1 MPEILDLPNRAK
13 NPNLRFVKKTRLLF
27 LGLVACCQS
36 AEAVVIA
43 TGGPN
48 NTALGGPQN
57 FNNVGTLNGAS
68 AIYLTNGWVLTANHV
83 SSSLPAS
90 VNFGGT
96 SYATQA
102 GSFHRLTNSGPLST
116 FTDIVLFRLSAP
128 PALPGVTISNSTP
141 TVASQVTMIGN
152 GRTQQ
157 STPTYWNRTVVAGN
171 SNDTWVETTEPLSNI
186 SGFRTTA
193 TNEVRWGLNAVDANN
208 FYINVGSVLAP
219 VDVVSFSTQFDSGI
233 SQEAQAVVGDSG
245 GAVFSNNAGSWE
257 LSGMMFAVST
267 YETQPGGAET
277 AVFGV
282 QTAIADL
289 SYYRA
294 EILTIIPEPS
304 ACALALLGASTLL
317 LRRRSR
323 V

>member
-1 MPEILDLPNRAK
+1 M
-13 NPNLRFVKKTRLLF
+13 
-27 LGLVACCQS
+27 
-36 AEAVVIA
+36 IA

-48 NTALGGPQN
+48 NTASGGPQN

-68 AIYLTNGWVLTANHV
+68 AIYLADGWVLTANHV
-83 SSSLPAS
+83 SSSIPAS

-96 SYATQA
+96 SYATQI
-102 GSFHRLTNSGPLST
+102 GSFHQLTNSGPLST
-116 FTDIVLFRLSAP
+116 FTDIVLFRLSTQP
-128 PALPGVTISNSTP
+128 DLPGVTISNSTP

-157 STPTYWNRTVVAGN
+157 STPTYWNRTVVED
-171 SNDTWVETTEPLSNI
+171 SNDTWVETTEPPFNI

-208 FYINVGSVLAP
+208 FYVNVGSVLAP
-219 VDVVSFSTQFDSGI
+219 VHVVSFSTQFDSGI

-289 SYYRA
+289 SYYRTQ
-294 EILTIIPEPS
+294 ILTIIPEPS